1 MTKSGRIL
9 DIWIRRR
16 TWSAIIDRF
25 AAEANLL
32 AMTPNVVARL
42 ARARLVSERQGA
54 RMARSNRPRFS
65 FIIN

>member
-1 MTKSGRIL
+1 MI
-9 DIWIRRR
+9 
-16 TWSAIIDRF
+16 
-25 AAEANLL
+25 
-32 AMTPNVVARL
+32 PNVVARL